1 MATLLHSESRRLYSW
16 WWDSHISPKNSK
28 WLQENLT
35 DMDAKVKAMIK
46 LIEED
51 ADSFARR
58 AEMYYKKR
66 PELMKLVEEF
76 YRAYRALAERYDH
89 ATVEL
94 RQAHRTM
101 AEAFPNQVP
110 YVLADESPSG
120 SSGPDVEPH
129 TPEIPHPVHA
139 LFDADNLHKDAL
151 GLSST
156 NLQALQRN
164 GSVDSESG
172 ISKRGLKQVNEMF
185 NPGEVPNNLKVAE
198 GRMREGL
205 SFQEAEESKQKL
217 QSGYS
222 QLTSENQSLKTQV
235 LSQSERAAKAETEVQ
250 TLKKT
255 LHEIQ
260 AEKDAVLL
268 QYEQSLEKLS
278 KLGRELNDAQMA
290 VGGLDER
297 ASKADIETT
306 ILKETLV
313 ELEAERDAGLL
324 QYNRCLER
332 ISSLESMLSF
342 AQRDAKGLNERAITA
357 ETEAQNLKQELSKLE
372 AEREGF
378 FLQYKQ
384 CLEQISVLET
394 KISVSEE
401 NSRMLNEQIERAE
414 GEIKSLKESLA
425 ILKEEKE
432 AAALQYKQCMDTISK
447 MESEIS
453 HAQADA
459 ERLKS
464 EILTGAANLKS
475 AEEQCVLLERSN
487 QSLRLEA
494 DSLLKK
500 ITSKDQELSE
510 KNEEMEKF
518 QILMQ
523 EEHLRFV
530 QAEATLQALQ
540 KLHSQSQEAQK
551 ALALEFKNGLQMLK
565 ELEIRKQGME
575 DDIQQVKEENK
586 SLSELNFSCTISI
599 KNLQDEIFNIKEMKE
614 KLEQEVALKSDQS
627 NALQQHIFD
636 LEEEIKGLNRRYQ
649 AMVEQVESAGLN
661 PECFESSVKDLQ
673 NEKAKLKD
681 ICTRDREERELL
693 YEKLKDMGKLSKE
706 NAVLE
711 SSLLGLNG
719 ELEGLREKVK
729 ELQESCQFLQGE
741 KSILVAEKAI
751 LLSQLQIIT
760 QNMQKLFEK
769 NTLLENSLSGANIEL
784 ERLRA
789 RSKSLEELCQLLN
802 NEKCNLLNERGT
814 LVFQLKDVEQR
825 LRNLEKRFTKLE
837 KKYSKLEKEK
847 GSTLN
852 VVEEL
857 WGSLHAEKRERAS
870 YIRSSEARL
879 AGLENNF
886 HVMQEE
892 RRLGKKEF
900 EEELDKALNAQIEIF
915 VLQKFIEDLEE
926 KNFSLLIE
934 SQRHV
939 EASKFSDK
947 LIAELEN
954 ENLELQVEEEF
965 LVGEIEKL
973 RLGIRQVFRALQTEP
988 DSHENK
994 SGQDQVPVLH
1004 ILNTIKDLKTSL
1016 FRSKDEEQQLLV
1028 EKSVL
1033 LTLLEEMRVE
1043 GAEIELA
1050 KQLFE
1055 HEYEIMVDRCSTLQK
1070 EKHELLEMTRQLRL
1084 EVTKKEHKEET
1095 LEAQLQT
1102 LQAKLENFQDAYVV
1116 LHKENSKVLEER
1128 RSLLKKVLDLKEEK
1142 QMLEEENSVNF
1153 HEALAFSNLSLVL
1166 ESFTIEKAAELK
1178 ALAEDLNTLF
1188 VINNDLKEAVGILGE
1203 NLVMKEVENLHLN
1216 ETVQLLDKELSEAND
1231 LNGQLSY
1238 QIAVGRDYL
1247 KQKTMKLSEA
1257 EEKLEK
1263 TEELNL
1269 QLCRTYQ
1276 ELKMEYEESKIVREN
1291 CEKQILELSEG
1302 STNQKKEIIGLR
1314 EANEILENEI
1324 LCKAIE
1330 KEIEN
1335 LHLNET
1341 AQLLDKDLCE
1351 AKDSKAQLSHQILA
1365 GMNSLKQKTME
1376 LSEVE
1381 EKLRKTGDLNVEL
1394 CRTVQELRMEN
1405 EDSKLLRENCE
1416 KQILELSKDNS
1427 NQKNEIDSLHKA
1439 NGTLEIEVGIL
1450 SEVIEEHRI
1459 REENLNSEL
1468 QERSNDFELWEAE
1481 AATFYFDFQVSA
1493 VREVFLENK
1502 VNELSEVC
1510 ESLKD
1515 ESATKGVEVEQMK
1528 ERVSSLEGEVGGLMA
1543 QLSAYV
1549 PVVASLR
1556 ENVASLQHSAV
1567 LRTKLLVESNQQ
1579 YKDIEPQNYLHQKSC
1594 QDSRED
1600 RSTLVP
1606 DGISELEK
1614 MQTMI
1619 KEVEKVFVEEMER
1632 LAIEAVEKAMVEEME
1647 RLATQE
1653 STKNSNIKV
1662 EVSVEIEEL
1671 KSKGTSLQG
1680 KGSKSEELKL
1690 VNEFTDENL
1699 KLQRMKSDNG
1709 TSMKD
1714 IPLDHVSDCSFY
1726 GRSRR
1731 DNGGADDQMLELW
1744 ETAEQHCRQDPVTS
1758 EIENQKSAPRED
1770 VAYHRFADSQQNIPN
1785 SSSEVQVEKELGID
1799 KLEVSLDIQGPSHEG
1814 KKEKIL
1820 ERLASDAQ
1828 KLISLQTIAQD
1839 LNKKMETNKKGR
1851 KENGTEYE
1859 TVKTHL
1865 HEVEEAVVQLAEIN
1879 DQLKKNI
1886 EESPLNEQTSME
1898 LEEAGNVWRERIL
1911 EQASKGSEKIGRL
1924 QFELQN
1930 IHYILLKL
1938 EDENKNKGRNGF
1950 YVSRTGVLLK
1960 DFIYSGR
1967 SSERRKK
1974 ARVCGC
1980 MRPSTNG
1987 D

>member
-1 MATLLHSESRRLYSW
+1 
-16 WWDSHISPKNSK
+16 
-28 WLQENLT
+28 
-35 DMDAKVKAMIK
+35 
-46 LIEED
+46 
-51 ADSFARR
+51 
-58 AEMYYKKR
+58 
-66 PELMKLVEEF
+66 
-76 YRAYRALAERYDH
+76 
-89 ATVEL
+89 
-94 RQAHRTM
+94 
-101 AEAFPNQVP
+101 
-110 YVLADESPSG
+110 
-120 SSGPDVEPH
+120 
-129 TPEIPHPVHA
+129 
-139 LFDADNLHKDAL
+139 
-151 GLSST
+151 
-156 NLQALQRN
+156 
-164 GSVDSESG
+164 
-172 ISKRGLKQVNEMF
+172 
-185 NPGEVPNNLKVAE
+185 
-198 GRMREGL
+198 
-205 SFQEAEESKQKL
+205 
-217 QSGYS
+217 
-222 QLTSENQSLKTQV
+222 
-235 LSQSERAAKAETEVQ
+235 
-250 TLKKT
+250 
-255 LHEIQ
+255 
-260 AEKDAVLL
+260 
-268 QYEQSLEKLS
+268 
-278 KLGRELNDAQMA
+278 
-290 VGGLDER
+290 
-297 ASKADIETT
+297 
-306 ILKETLV
+306 
-313 ELEAERDAGLL
+313 
-324 QYNRCLER
+324 
-332 ISSLESMLSF
+332 
-342 AQRDAKGLNERAITA
+342 
-357 ETEAQNLKQELSKLE
+357 
-372 AEREGF
+372 
-378 FLQYKQ
+378 
-384 CLEQISVLET
+384 
-394 KISVSEE
+394 
-401 NSRMLNEQIERAE
+401 
-414 GEIKSLKESLA
+414 
-425 ILKEEKE
+425 
-432 AAALQYKQCMDTISK
+432 
-447 MESEIS
+447 
-453 HAQADA
+453 
-459 ERLKS
+459 
-464 EILTGAANLKS
+464 
-475 AEEQCVLLERSN
+475 
-487 QSLRLEA
+487 
-494 DSLLKK
+494 
-500 ITSKDQELSE
+500 
-510 KNEEMEKF
+510 MEKF

-565 ELEIRKQGME
+565 DSEIRKQGME

-599 KNLQDEIFNIKEMKE
+599 KNLQDEIVNIKEMKE

-627 NALQQHIFD
+627 NALQQHMFD
-636 LEEEIKGLNRRYQ
+636 LEEEIKGLNKRYQ
-649 AMVEQVESAGLN
+649 AMAEQVESAGLN

-837 KKYSKLEKEK
+837 KKYLKLEKEK

-879 AGLENNF
+879 
-886 HVMQEE
+886 
-892 RRLGKKEF
+892 
-900 EEELDKALNAQIEIF
+900 
-915 VLQKFIEDLEE
+915 
-926 KNFSLLIE
+926 
-934 SQRHV
+934 
-939 EASKFSDK
+939 
-947 LIAELEN
+947 AELEN

-994 SGQDQVPVLH
+994 SGQEQVPVPH

-1016 FRSKDEEQQLLV
+1016 LRSKDEEQQLLV

-1033 LTLLEEMRVE
+1033 LTLLEQMRLE

-1050 KQLFE
+1050 KQLFKQ
-1055 HEYEIMVDRCSTLQK
+1055 EYEIMVDHCSTLQK

-1084 EVTKKEHKEET
+1084 EVTKKGHKEET

-1102 LQAKLENFQDAYVV
+1102 LQAKVENFQDAYVV

-1128 RSLLKKVLDLKEEK
+1128 RSLHKKVLDLKEEK
-1142 QMLEEENSVNF
+1142 KMLEEENSVNF

-1188 VINNDLKEAVGILGE
+1188 VINNDLKEAVGILEE

-1216 ETVQLLDKELSEAND
+1216 DTVQLLDKELSGAND
-1231 LNGQLSY
+1231 LNGQLSH
-1238 QIAVGRDYL
+1238 QIAVGKDYL

-1269 QLCRTYQ
+1269 QLCRTFQ
-1276 ELKMEYEESKIVREN
+1276 ELKMEYEESKIVKEN

-1302 STNQKKEIIGLR
+1302 STNQKKEIVGLR

-1335 LHLNET
+1335 LHMNET
-1341 AQLLDKDLCE
+1341 VQLLDKDLCE

-1394 CRTVQELRMEN
+1394 CRTIQELRMEN
-1405 EDSKLLRENCE
+1405 EDSKLMRENCE

-1515 ESATKGVEVEQMK
+1515 ESATKGVELEQMK

-1543 QLSAYV
+1543 QMSAYV

-1556 ENVASLQHSAV
+1556 ENVASLQHNAV

-1579 YKDIEPQNYLHQKSC
+1579 YKDIEPQNYLHQKIC

-1600 RSTLVP
+1600 QSTLVP

-1619 KEVEKVFVEEMER
+1619 KEVEKMFVEETER

-1653 STKNSNIKV
+1653 STKNTNIKV

-1726 GRSRR
+1726 GRSGR

-1744 ETAEQHCRQDPVTS
+1744 ETAEQHCHQDPVAS
-1758 EIENQKSAPRED
+1758 EIENQASAPRED
-1770 VAYHRFADSQQNIPN
+1770 VAYHRFADSQKIIQN

-1799 KLEVSLDIQGPSHEG
+1799 KLEVSLNIQGPSHEG

-1839 LNKKMETNKKGR
+1839 LNKKMETNNKGR
-1851 KENGTEYE
+1851 KANGTEYE